1 MWRNGA
7 VRSPS
12 PYFPRPSW
20 TVCVESR
27 NLYPQ
32 GREAI
37 LTKGSACRGH
47 EESGRGSEHP
57 PGVLTLSRDCR
68 STAQECQPA
77 RLANP
82 SSQRP
87 RPRERTGWSCLH
99 RPERLRVPGRPVTGK
114 LGTTLTSV
122 NRGPLTELRHDA
134 ATQWARRG
142 NGARLCLLTCAEA
155 LAPLWKKQAW
165 EGRARRRHSE
175 TVRVHPRAFLGRE
188 AVGGDL

>member
-68 STAQECQPA
+68 STAQKRQPA

-99 RPERLRVPGRPVTGK
+99 RSERLHVPGRPVTGK

-122 NRGPLTELRHDA
+122 NRGPLTELRRGHTMGTTWQRCPPLFVDM
-134 ATQWARRG
+134 RRG
-142 NGARLCLLTCAEA
+142 PRSSVGKAGLGGRGSAPPLGNGPRL
-155 LAPLWKKQAW
+155 
-165 EGRARRRHSE
+165 
-175 TVRVHPRAFLGRE
+175 PRASLGRE

>member
-27 NLYPQ
+27 NLYRQ

-57 PGVLTLSRDCR
+57 PGVLTLSQRLQKHCPGV
-68 STAQECQPA
+68 STCEACKPFIPEAPPPGADRVELFAQ
-77 RLANP
+77 
-82 SSQRP
+82 
-87 RPRERTGWSCLH
+87 TG
-99 RPERLRVPGRPVTGK
+99 EAAVPGASSDRKAGNDAHIRQQGPANRITTRPH
-114 LGTTLTSV
+114 
-122 NRGPLTELRHDA
+122 NRHDV
-134 ATQWARRG
+134 ATVPASV
-142 NGARLCLLTCAEA
+142 C
-155 LAPLWKKQAW
+155 
-165 EGRARRRHSE
+165 
-175 TVRVHPRAFLGRE
+175 
-188 AVGGDL
+188 